1 MAKKTYPNTRS
12 CEGRVSVIHLT
23 EKDEA
28 THHGS
33 NNRDGVRE
41 KVLRRNKSLASHAD
55 NTWLKA
61 KARLRKSM
69 LTSAK
74 KHGQYPDETQQREK
88 NSNERLI
95 MKSEPAR
102 CAKPGARILQRYGR
116 FVPSD
121 TRYTPISPFGASIA
135 LYVSPGGT
143 E

>member
-61 KARLRKSM
+61 KARLR
-69 LTSAK
+69 
-74 KHGQYPDETQQREK
+74 
-88 NSNERLI
+88 N
-95 MKSEPAR
+95 R
-102 CAKPGARILQRYGR
+102 CSHLQRNMVSTQMKPNSEKR
-116 FVPSD
+116 
-121 TRYTPISPFGASIA
+121 IA
-135 LYVSPGGT
+135 TNVSS
-143 E
+143 